1 MACGSGAPEG
11 VEGREGS
18 AWPVGR
24 AGVAAAQKGGAAEED
39 PVRHTDPGWASRAR
53 RGQVHTKR
61 LVLQAVFR
69 GYLLRKRLAAVLD
82 SAQVD
87 LFEDGFVF
95 PADTE
100 ELQEQFCEVN
110 GEGQG
115 GAGEGRGRGGAGEG
129 RGREGEGQGRGGAG
143 RSLTGSCAW
152 QSAVD
157 EVWRPLDTPTPEG
170 VVGAIPTG
178 PVGKPLSLVPQYAL
192 PGMTDREVCWNDW
205 STSHTELGVAAGV
218 QVMVVTWQAWGVV
231 C

>member
-1 MACGSGAPEG
+1 MACGTGAPEG

-24 AGVAAAQKGGAAEED
+24 AGVAAAQKGRAAEED

-53 RGQVHTKR
+53 QGQVHYITKR

-110 GEGQG
+110 GEGQE
-115 GAGEGRGRGGAGEG
+115 GAGGGGRGEG
-129 RGREGEGQGRGGAG
+129 RGREEFDWF
-143 RSLTGSCAW
+143 LCM
-152 QSAVD
+152 AVC
-157 EVWRPLDTPTPEG
+157 
-170 VVGAIPTG
+170 
-178 PVGKPLSLVPQYAL
+178 S
-192 PGMTDREVCWNDW
+192 
-205 STSHTELGVAAGV
+205 
-218 QVMVVTWQAWGVV
+218 
-231 C
+231 